1 VPRFSATAVVVS
13 VLAAAVIAL
22 LVYGV
27 ASNGDDKS
35 IDKAVKNGERPAA
48 PGLAKQLPVLGGPG
62 KKSLSDYKGKVV
74 VLNFW
79 ASWCDPCTAEAP
91 VLQKAQRQFEKSGTG
106 TVLGATYDD
115 AVSDSL
121 AFARNHKITYPSLRD
136 VGTSLAQEYGTR
148 ALPETFVL
156 DGRGRI
162 VSVSRG
168 QLNSA
173 FLTRA
178 IAQAEQEKS

>member
-1 VPRFSATAVVVS
+1 VPRLSATAVVVS
-13 VLAAAVIAL
+13 VLAAALIAL

-27 ASNGDDKS
+27 ASNRDDKS
-35 IDKAVKNGERPAA
+35 IDKAIKNGERPTA
-48 PGLAKQLPVLGGPG
+48 PGLDKRLPVLGGSG
-62 KKSLSDYKGKVV
+62 KKSLSDYRGKVV

-91 VLQKAQRQFEKSGTG
+91 VLQKAQEEFEKNGNG

-121 AFARNHKITYPSLRD
+121 NFERSHKITYPSVRD
-136 VGTSLAQEYGTR
+136 VGTSLAQEFGTR
-148 ALPETFVL
+148 ALPETFIL
-156 DGRGRI
+156 DKQGRI

-173 FLTRA
+173 FLKRA
-178 IAQAEQEKS
+178 IAQAEREKS